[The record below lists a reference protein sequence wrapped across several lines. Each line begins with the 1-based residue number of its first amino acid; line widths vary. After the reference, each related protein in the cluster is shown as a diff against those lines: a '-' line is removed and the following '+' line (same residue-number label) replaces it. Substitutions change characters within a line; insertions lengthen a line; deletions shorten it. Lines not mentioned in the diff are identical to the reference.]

1 MYKVIFVDDEPL
13 MLEGLKQIIE
23 WQDYGI
29 NVAGSA
35 TNPEDAMILIDE
47 FEPEIIIT
55 DIRMQGSNGLDMI
68 EELNKSGYKGYII
81 ILSGHRDF
89 EYAQRA
95 IENQVFAYLLKP
107 LDINKLKTLVT
118 QIIEKLNETKEFGVY
133 SKGTIEEIIE
143 YVKIHF

>member
-68 EELNKSGYKGYII
+68 EELNKNGYKGYII

-118 QIIEKLNETKEFGVY
+118 QII
-133 SKGTIEEIIE
+133 
-143 YVKIHF
+143 